1 MYADTLDPITE
12 DAREAARHDLE
23 RARVARAIVWD
34 QFLDRRAAAKADPND
49 RDARLAYLRTAG
61 LYYRMSEAVADSTLR
76 VQRLM
81 RYR

>member
-1 MYADTLDPITE
+1 
-12 DAREAARHDLE
+12 
-23 RARVARAIVWD
+23 VWD

-61 LYYRMSEAVADSTLR
+61 LYYRMSEAVADSTLC